1 MDKEI
6 KYKMKNFSEN
16 KFLFKN
22 AKINKVTL
30 IWKRLNSTY
39 NFATQFIWSKACREI
54 KYSYLL
60 VLKN

>member
-6 KYKMKNFSEN
+6 KYKMKNFSKN

-30 IWKRLNSTY
+30 I
-39 NFATQFIWSKACREI
+39 
-54 KYSYLL
+54 
-60 VLKN
+60 